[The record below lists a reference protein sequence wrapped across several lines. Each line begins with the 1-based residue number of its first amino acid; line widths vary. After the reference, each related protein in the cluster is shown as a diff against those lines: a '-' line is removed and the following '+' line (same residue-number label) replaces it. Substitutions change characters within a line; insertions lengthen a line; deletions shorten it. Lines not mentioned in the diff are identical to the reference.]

1 MNEFSTATARMSP
14 LTVPKIGG
22 VVNHYVVV
30 ALHASVAEI
39 SCVARVLF
47 AKREMTQMW
56 RGVRDVKFSARLRG
70 SEDAWTN
77 EGGRSYSICPSTL
90 DTES

>member
-30 ALHASVAEI
+30 VLHASVAEI
-39 SCVARVLF
+39 SCVARILF
-47 AKREMTQMW
+47 ARREMTQMW

>member
-77 EGGRSYSICPSTL
+77 EGGRSFSICPSTL
-90 DTES
+90 DIES